1 MGYAG
6 AVWLLQT
13 VCEVLFDTLFAN
25 LPTSYAPPVQ
35 ATKPTSETLRD
46 APIATADAGKGQN
59 SVLTWTDGAKALADK
74 TAKRVPFFVRV
85 SVTKKL
91 RSEAEAL
98 ARARG
103 TDVDESVIEEITA
116 KYAPRR

>member
-1 MGYAG
+1 
-6 AVWLLQT
+6 
-13 VCEVLFDTLFAN
+13 
-25 LPTSYAPPVQ
+25 
-35 ATKPTSETLRD
+35 
-46 APIATADAGKGQN
+46 
-59 SVLTWTDGAKALADK
+59 
-74 TAKRVPFFVRV
+74 VRV

-91 RSEAEAL
+91 RSEGEAL